1 MRIAIP
7 IWYNRISPVF
17 DTASRFLII
26 EVEGEKETHR
36 FETTLDEQDL
46 TQRCL
51 RIQGLGIDILIC
63 GAISR
68 PYSRMLLASEINI
81 IPEISGQAEDVLKAY
96 LQGNLFHS
104 EFLMPGCKRHRLMKE
119 KKPRRQ
125 RKKRRGVKILR

>member
-1 MRIAIP
+1 MKIAIP

-26 EVEGEKETHR
+26 EIEDEKVTNR

-51 RIQGLGIDILIC
+51 RIQELEADTLLC

-68 PYSRMLLASEINI
+68 PYSSMLMSMGINI
-81 IPEISGQAEDVLKAY
+81 IPEISGQVEDVLKAY
-96 LQGNLFHS
+96 LKGNLFHS
-104 EFLMPGCKRHRLMKE
+104 KFLMPGCKRHRLMKG

-125 RKKRRGVKILR
+125 RKRKQES